1 MIPPPLLPKR
11 RIAKDCPR
19 RSAGAPA
26 RETTTSAIRAAMFFN
41 EVATLDLKIPAKLSI
56 WLKNCARHE
65 ALSQFVG
72 CAPCGT
78 GLRAGLLV
86 EQG

>member
-41 EVATLDLKIPAKLSI
+41 EVATLDLKIPAQTLHLAQKL
-56 WLKNCARHE
+56 RHE